1 MSSNVVKAGLI
12 LLASA
17 GLLLL
22 NLKGKKSADKL
33 RNYFEKCSIRTG
45 KAKFEPEKINFC

>member
-1 MSSNVVKAGLI
+1 MSSNVLKAGLI

-17 GLLLL
+17 GLLLI
-22 NLKGKKSADKL
+22 NMRGKKSVDKL
-33 RNYFEKCSIRTG
+33 KNYFEKCNVRTG